1 MARSPLSIPVVLA
14 MAAVLLSLLT
24 GCGAGLATSL
34 GASGGSG
41 SGGAESRT
49 PELSVLTAP
58 VPLSPALAELLGHE
72 RGARFSRPEVV
83 KQLWA
88 YIKARDLQDPEN
100 RRAIRVEGGL
110 ESVFQAPMDMFS
122 MNRQLSQHLG
132 KTDGTPP
139 PAGL

>member
-1 MARSPLSIPVVLA
+1 MAIGFGRGLRLR
-14 MAAVLLSLLT
+14 
-24 GCGAGLATSL
+24 GGRCGAGAEAN
-34 GASGGSG
+34 GFQHAAAAAA
-41 SGGAESRT
+41 GGAAGAGAEEKKGRGGG
-49 PELSVLTAP
+49 LTAP

-122 MNRQLSQHLG
+122 MNRQLSQ
-132 KTDGTPP
+132 
-139 PAGL
+139 AGRHRRHGR

>member
-1 MARSPLSIPVVLA
+1 MARSTVV
-14 MAAVLLSLLT
+14 AAAAAAAAA
-24 GCGAGLATSL
+24 GAAGAGAEEKK
-34 GASGGSG
+34 GRGGG
-41 SGGAESRT
+41 
-49 PELSVLTAP
+49 LTAP